1 MCSGLS
7 AVFFSKGNLIRWLLL
22 QRGSNSKSELDLKR
36 RMRGILPEET
46 TLRLRIAPPGVEVR
60 KEGDSLIG
68 RVEVLDLTRRHSASG
83 ETLELAE
90 MKTEAQV

>member
-1 MCSGLS
+1 MRRPAQALFLFDGE
-7 AVFFSKGNLIRWLLL
+7 LIRLLL
-22 QRGSNSKSELDLKR
+22 ILRGSNSKSELDLKR

-68 RVEVLDLTRRHSASG
+68 GVEVLDLTRRHSASG
-83 ETLELAE
+83 ERFELTE